1 MLEKKWNLFSL
12 LSTTAATLKIKCEFR
27 CTGEEGDDEGAQA
40 SSFWQSA
47 VRMTNDQ
54 HQRKVTNPLGWV
66 ESSLSNAALM
76 VVPMDTQVPI
86 EIWRPVDVTTFW
98 LGLGWPRSFIQN
110 SDSTKTSANMEH
122 VVCISTQT
130 IFICSKYIHTYLH
143 ATL

>member
-76 VVPMDTQVPI
+76 VVPMDTRAWSGTRLPDY
-86 EIWRPVDVTTFW
+86 PT
-98 LGLGWPRSFIQN
+98 RSKEKNQYPKMPESDFIKRVIPDPARYPN
-110 SDSTKTSANMEH
+110 KMPAGTRR
-122 VVCISTQT
+122 V
-130 IFICSKYIHTYLH
+130 IHTLKK
-143 ATL
+143 